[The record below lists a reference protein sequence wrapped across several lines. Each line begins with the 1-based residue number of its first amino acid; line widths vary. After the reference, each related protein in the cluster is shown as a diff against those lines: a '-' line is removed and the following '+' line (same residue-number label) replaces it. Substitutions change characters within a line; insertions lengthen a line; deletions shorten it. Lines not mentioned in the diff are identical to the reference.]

1 MPSQK
6 EYDKTFLN
14 IAHEISK
21 LSKCVSHQVGA
32 VIVRDGRILSTGY
45 NGTPPGFVNC
55 CDLFKKPH
63 VYGPPQEWADREA
76 HHAWSNRHEIHAEEN
91 CTLFAAKNGIE
102 LNGATLYCTLEPCF
116 NCAKNMIAA
125 GIKRIV
131 YGKYYDKAPDR
142 EETRAFL
149 EQCGVIIE
157 KGEMSWN

>member
-1 MPSQK
+1 MPTQK
-6 EYDKTFLN
+6 EYDNTFLN

-76 HHAWSNRHEIHAEEN
+76 HHAWSNRHEAHAEIN
-91 CTLFAAKNGIE
+91 AICWAAKNGIAVD
-102 LNGATLYCTLEPCF
+102 NSTLYCTLEPCDQ
-116 NCAKNMIAA
+116 CVKYLIMV
-125 GIKRIV
+125 GIKRVV
-131 YGKYYDKAPDR
+131 YAKKYDKVSADENDLR
-142 EETRAFL
+142 K
-149 EQCGVIIE
+149 IIDCVHLV
-157 KGEMSWN
+157 